1 MKRWLAAGLLFAATP
16 IAMVAAQDWN
26 LTYEQTDRG
35 HRVGNPEA
43 PARLIEFV
51 SYTCPHCAH
60 FEQESEAGLRMHYI
74 HAGLANVEVRS
85 VIRNPVD
92 LAVSLVAECGRPDQF
107 FGNHRALMLSH
118 ERWMEKARS
127 ASQAQMQRWTTGPIS
142 SRMRAIGDDL
152 DLHELMEPRGFS
164 RTQIDQCLSNED
176 KALEIVQDNEA
187 NNADFN
193 IPGTPSFAVNGVLLQ
208 GVHTWASL
216 QPVLDNPELA
226 QAGVETTAQ

>member
-16 IAMVAAQDWN
+16 MAMVAAQDWN
-26 LTYEQTDRG
+26 LTYEQTERG

-43 PARLIEFV
+43 AVELIQFV

-60 FEQESEAGLRMHYI
+60 FEQESEAALRMHYI
-74 HAGLANVEVRS
+74 HQGLATVEVRP

-92 LAVSLVAECGRPDQF
+92 LAASLVAECGTPDQY

-118 ERWMEKARS
+118 ERWMEKARG
-127 ASQAQMQRWTTGPIS
+127 ASQAQMQRWGTGSIA

-152 DLHELMEPRGFS
+152 DFHELMEPRGLS
-164 RTQIDQCLSNED
+164 RTQVDQCLSDEA
-176 KALEIVQDNEA
+176 KALEIVEHNEA
-187 NNADFN
+187 NNADFD
-193 IPGTPSFAVNGVLLQ
+193 IPGTPSFAVNGALLQ

-216 QPVLDNPELA
+216 QPMLDNPALA
-226 QAGVETTAQ
+226 ETGVESTAQ